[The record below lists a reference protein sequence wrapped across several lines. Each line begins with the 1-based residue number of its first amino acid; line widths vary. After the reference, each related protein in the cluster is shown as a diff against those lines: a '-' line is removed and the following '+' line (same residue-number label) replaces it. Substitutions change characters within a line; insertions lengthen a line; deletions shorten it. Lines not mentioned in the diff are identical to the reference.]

1 MITLQTSGSES
12 SSYFRLDGRIQRW
25 IWSEGWES
33 LRAVQEEA
41 IPAILKSSN
50 DVIISAGTASG
61 KTEAAFFPI
70 LSSML
75 ATEPEIGSVIY
86 ISPLKALINDQ
97 WTRLS
102 ALCELLDIP
111 VIPWHGDVSS
121 NRKTKFLRDP
131 RGVLLITPESLE
143 ALFVTR
149 GPAMPNIL
157 KTVRYVVV
165 DELHAFIGVERGK
178 QLQSLMKRIDL
189 TRGEAPVRVGLSA
202 TLGNMRLAAEFLTP
216 GDADSVQ
223 IINPSGGETSLRV
236 GVKAYEIPQQVPSP
250 SSVINVDGLDATE
263 DPDEEEE
270 NDTPDLI
277 AIVDDLYRTLRDS
290 NNLVFPNSRGRVE
303 YFADKLRQRCEADH
317 MPNRFWPHHGNL
329 SKALREETER
339 ALKDGSIPATAV
351 CTSTLELG
359 IDIGAVKSVAQVGP
373 PPSVASL
380 RQRLGRS
387 GRRKSEPATLRV
399 YISERQIT
407 ADSSILDCLHQG
419 LIQTIAVINLLLQNW
434 FEPPRVTGL
443 HVSTLVHQILSVIA
457 ERGGTYAAYLYQDLV
472 SSGTFATISKDEFVE
487 LLRGLGEKNLIMQE
501 GSGLL
506 LHGSLGERLVNN
518 YEFYSVFVSNDEFRI
533 VSEGRSLGSLPIS
546 RPLSPE
552 QAIIFGGRRWR
563 ITEINP
569 TEKVIYVR
577 PDRGGSPPPFEG
589 NTAMV
594 HDEVRK
600 EMRRVLAA
608 TDPIPFVDTRAQRFV
623 EEARRY
629 FRDLNLASINV
640 LPVGGDTLLFT
651 WLGDWI
657 NDAIV
662 LMLQSH
668 DLQAENEGVAIVV
681 DDATPQEL
689 ADVLHNMADSDWE
702 TELLATAQN
711 IEREKWDWAVPR
723 PLLERS
729 YASSY
734 LDLAGALTFIRSDLG
749 TIFDAQ
755 H

>member
-1 MITLQTSGSES
+1 MTTSQPSNSES
-12 SSYFRLDGRIQRW
+12 SSYLRLDERIQRW

-41 IPAILKSSN
+41 IPAILNSSS

-70 LSSML
+70 LSNML

-86 ISPLKALINDQ
+86 VSPLKALINDQ

-102 ALCELLDIP
+102 ALCESLEIP
-111 VIPWHGDVSS
+111 VIPWHGDISS
-121 NRKTKFLRDP
+121 SRKTRFTTNP
-131 RGVLLITPESLE
+131 GGVLLITPESLE

-149 GPAMPNIL
+149 GSAMPAIL

-178 QLQSLMKRIDL
+178 QLQSLMNRIDL
-189 TRGEAPVRVGLSA
+189 ARGEAPVRVGLSA
-202 TLGNMRLAAEFLTP
+202 TLGNMRLAAEFLSP
-216 GDADSVQ
+216 GDADMVQ

-236 GVKAYEIPQQVPSP
+236 GVKAYEVPQREKTQPKLE
-250 SSVINVDGLDATE
+250 NAGDGDAE
-263 DPDEEEE
+263 GDPEEQDENEGS
-270 NDTPDLI
+270 DLI

-290 NNLVFPNSRGRVE
+290 NNLVFPNSRGKVE
-303 YFADKLRQRCEADH
+303 YFADKLRRRCEADH
-317 MPNRFWPHHGNL
+317 LPNRFWPHHGNL
-329 SKALREETER
+329 SKALREETEQ
-339 ALKDGSIPATAV
+339 ALKDGSVPATAI

-359 IDIGAVKSVAQVGP
+359 IDIGAVKSVAQIGP

-387 GRRKSEPATLRV
+387 GRRKGESATLRV
-399 YISERQIT
+399 YVRERQLT
-407 ADSSILDCLHQG
+407 ADSSLLDCLHQG
-419 LIQTIAVINLLLQNW
+419 LIQTIAVINLLLRNW

-443 HVSTLVHQILSVIA
+443 HFSTLVHQILSVIA
-457 ERGGTYAAYLYQDLV
+457 ERGGTHAAHLYRDLV
-472 SSGTFATISKDEFVE
+472 SSGTFAKISRDEFVE
-487 LLRGLGEKNLIMQE
+487 LLRGLGEKDLIMQE
-501 GSGLL
+501 SSGLL
-506 LHGSLGERLVNN
+506 LHGGLGERLVNN
-518 YEFYSVFVSNDEFRI
+518 YGFYSVFMSDDEFRI
-533 VSEGRSLGSLPIS
+533 VSDGRSLGSLPIS
-546 RPLSPE
+546 RPLLPE

-563 ITEINP
+563 VAEINS

-589 NTAMV
+589 NAAMV

-608 TDPIPFVDTRAQRFV
+608 SDSIPFIDARAQRFV

-629 FRDLNLASINV
+629 YLDLNLATTSM
-640 LPVGGDTLLFT
+640 LSVGGDTLLFT
-651 WLGDWI
+651 WLGDWV
-657 NDAIV
+657 NDALV
-662 LMLQSH
+662 LMLQSR
-668 DLQAENEGVAIVV
+668 DLQAENTGVAILV
-681 DDATPQEL
+681 DKATPQEV
-689 ADVLHNMADSDWE
+689 ANVLRLFGASGHALGA
-702 TELLATAQN
+702 ELLANAQN

-723 PLLERS
+723 TLLERS

-734 LDLAGALTFIRSDLG
+734 LDLAGALEFAKSV
-749 TIFDAQ
+749 
-755 H
+755 